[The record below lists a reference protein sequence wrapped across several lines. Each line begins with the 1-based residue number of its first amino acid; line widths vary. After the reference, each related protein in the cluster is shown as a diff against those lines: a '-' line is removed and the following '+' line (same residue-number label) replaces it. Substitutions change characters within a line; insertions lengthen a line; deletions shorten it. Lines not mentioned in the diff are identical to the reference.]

1 MIDDL
6 LIRAKA
12 FFLKRFAGGVVGDS
26 KQELRNGSSNEVLL
40 SFGRYL
46 GLDFMAGV
54 KLRGIAIEDL
64 GKDDNHILLAQF
76 ADETFSQADRD
87 IGVTMGNP
95 RTGMPPVSNAELPF
109 SKRVMVYTNRVHA
122 PLAQIS
128 NIFMERG
135 VHIQVVSEEELFR
148 TVFISYGGTDAE
160 IAGQISEYL
169 TAKGIKTWFF
179 PKDAVPGQKLHRVM
193 HDAVNSHDRVL
204 LLCSKESLARPG
216 VLNEIERV
224 LEREAKEGGSD
235 ILIPVALDDHVYQD
249 WASSRPDIAEQVRSR
264 VIAKLS
270 PGPIKPNEPNAELD
284 KLVDALSVG
293 K

>member
-1 MIDDL
+1 MIDDF

-12 FFLKRFAGGVVGDS
+12 FFLKRFAGSVVGDS
-26 KQELRNGSSNEVLL
+26 KQELRNASSNAVLL

-64 GKDDNHILLAQF
+64 GKHDIHIPLAQF
-76 ADETFSQADRD
+76 TDETFSQADRD
-87 IGVTMGNP
+87 IGVTMGNS

-109 SKRVMVYTNRVHA
+109 SKRVLVYTNRVHA
-122 PLAQIS
+122 PVAQIS
-128 NIFMERG
+128 NIFMQRG

-160 IAGQISEYL
+160 IAVQISEYL

-179 PKDAVPGQKLHRVM
+179 PKDAVPGQKLHRIM
-193 HDAVNSHDRVL
+193 HDAVNSYDRVL

-235 ILIPVALDDHVYQD
+235 ILIPVALDDYVFQD
-249 WASSRPDIAEQVRSR
+249 WASPPV
-264 VIAKLS
+264 
-270 PGPIKPNEPNAELD
+270 PI
-284 KLVDALSVG
+284 
-293 K
+293 